1 MSERPEIYEQKAL
14 GDPAALTALV
24 RQVALETLAGIG
36 LDVSSP
42 TELQAD
48 LYYLRRLRK
57 GGEEVRSVVRHSLLT
72 LAVSTALY
80 MLWEAVK
87 GVLEKG

>member
-1 MSERPEIYEQKAL
+1 MNEQPDIYEHKAL
-14 GDPAALTALV
+14 SEPADATALV
-24 RQVALETLAGIG
+24 RQVVLETLASMG
-36 LDVSSP
+36 LDVSIP

-57 GGEEVRSVVRHSLLT
+57 GGEEVRTIVRHSILT

-80 MLWEAVK
+80 MLWEAMK
-87 GVLEKG
+87 GALEKG